1 MPRVPD
7 AGAVFIVDLARDAA
21 RLIVPVACAGCGL
34 EDVPLCEACSA
45 PWWDEPFRAEE
56 GAGRLAVVGRMAL
69 PVWAIAELDGPP
81 HRAIGVWKDG
91 RRRDLDAW
99 FAAAASRA
107 AAHVRPQLTLA
118 AGLTVVPVP
127 SKPRSARRRGVA
139 ISALLGHSVG
149 RALCCPVADVLATNA
164 RGSKGRSTVGR
175 WSAAGVRVRR
185 PLGARPVL
193 LIDDVMTTGAT
204 LARAADALEE
214 AGSPVV
220 GALVLAATPRRD
232 VGSQRGLG

>member
-1 MPRVPD
+1 MPD
-7 AGAVFIVDLARDAA
+7 AGAMFILDLARDAA

-56 GAGRLAVVGRMAL
+56 GAGRLAVVGRTAL

-81 HRAIGVWKDG
+81 HRAIGAWKDS
-91 RRRDLDAW
+91 RRRDLDPW
-99 FAAAASRA
+99 FAAAVNRA
-107 AAHVRPQLTLA
+107 AGQIRADLPCA
-118 AGLTVVPVP
+118 ASLTVVPVP
-127 SKPRSARRRGVA
+127 SKPRSVRRRGVA
-139 ISALLGHSVG
+139 ISALLAHSVG
-149 RALCCPVADVLATNA
+149 QALCCPVTDALATHA
-164 RGSKGRSTVGR
+164 RGSKGRSSVGR

-185 PLGARPVL
+185 PIGARPVL
-193 LIDDVMTTGAT
+193 LVDDVMTTGAT

-214 AGSPVV
+214 AGSPVI

-232 VGSQRGLG
+232 VGSQTGLG